1 MYTGG
6 PTVVAGAWRGQAGAT
21 RGMGRGRALGTAAW
35 VREDEGDPNLL
46 CELSSDHQNGAG
58 SYQRWGFVHWW
69 SCCSGRSLAWVSW
82 GHAGNGA
89 RQGIGYSRDAAGAGR
104 REGDPNLQCELS
116 SDRQNGGDSAMY
128 LCRKYFPSPEAPCQK
143 SGKERFFTCSKG
155 VS

>member
-58 SYQRWGFVHWW
+58 SYQRWGFMYTGGPTV
-69 SCCSGRSLAWVSW
+69 V
-82 GHAGNGA
+82 
-89 RQGIGYSRDAAGAGR
+89 AGAWRG
-104 REGDPNLQCELS
+104 
-116 SDRQNGGDSAMY
+116 
-128 LCRKYFPSPEAPCQK
+128 
-143 SGKERFFTCSKG
+143 
-155 VS
+155 